1 LQSHGVSDAGFL
13 RAIEKVF
20 GIRDSRG
27 QRQLAIDVF
36 ARRDGGTDK
45 PCVLRPRRQDDH

>member
-13 RAIEKVF
+13 GAVEKVF

-27 QRQLAIDVF
+27 QRPLAIDVF

-45 PCVLRPRRQDDH
+45 RCVLRRRRQDDY